1 MKKIISVLC
10 LVSAPVFAYDSTL
23 IFTAIIKNASV
34 SVSVNINGVK
44 WAENNKIACKRAMQN
59 THDFMQNESRGICL
73 NSNGEIISRFTCK
86 NPMKFFGSFKSEP
99 CKEY

>member
-23 IFTAIIKNASV
+23 IFTAIIKNASLGV
-34 SVSVNINGVK
+34 SVAINTRMR
-44 WAENNKIACKRAMQN
+44 ESDMIACKRAMQN
-59 THDFMQNESRGICL
+59 VHDFMKSESRGICL